1 MDWFCEIVSRTY
13 YCVVMDLWLYLV
25 DDMCLLLKLKPGTP
39 ILSPR
44 YDGGS
49 PVLILDKLDSDGSR
63 LGHGRKNTLAI
74 MFPGVM
80 MLTGTATFVY
90 RSSPARTVCLASRT
104 DTDQLRDQLD
114 QLHYEASNTRDKANK
129 ARQRLL
135 RLSEAA
141 EKLQRQAAISVQTG
155 KENDAR
161 DLLLQKKK
169 TMQALEKTKSRIEL
183 LDELSTKLIEAISFR
198 EQQLVGTVAQDLEIE
213 REDDTSPIRVVSPPS
228 EKDLQNASDDQE
240 LQDKT
245 NNMPINDEINKL
257 QELLQ
262 VPDTDSDLINGL
274 TGLTSYKDLLDRIDQ
289 RLNKIEAELMMV
301 VKFSRLILENE
312 SQENVKVQQLME
324 VVDAVKNVRQRIAN
338 IVRKKEEMNG

>member
-1 MDWFCEIVSRTY
+1 MNMVIS
-13 YCVVMDLWLYLV
+13 
-25 DDMCLLLKLKPGTP
+25 
-39 ILSPR
+39 
-44 YDGGS
+44 
-49 PVLILDKLDSDGSR
+49 
-63 LGHGRKNTLAI
+63 
-74 MFPGVM
+74 
-80 MLTGTATFVY
+80 
-90 RSSPARTVCLASRT
+90 
-104 DTDQLRDQLD
+104 
-114 QLHYEASNTRDKANK
+114 ANK

-198 EQQLVGTVAQDLEIE
+198 EQQLVGTVAQDLEIK

-312 SQENVKVQQLME
+312 SQENVKVRQLME
-324 VVDAVKNVRQRIAN
+324 VLNAVKNVRQRIAN
-338 IVRKKEEMNG
+338 IVLKKEEMNG